1 MFVDGVM
8 QFFFD
13 ITETVDDDMTL
24 LLGKMK
30 GYRAVYAVALCL
42 SVVIQSFFLT
52 GPMIVEQII
61 SIFISSPDA
70 LKNIENQ
77 RDLLILLCVAMILF
91 VFVIFFVQYVVHTLC
106 KNSV

>member
-1 MFVDGVM
+1 M
-8 QFFFD
+8 
-13 ITETVDDDMTL
+13 
-24 LLGKMK
+24 LGKMK

-91 VFVIFFVQYVVHTLC
+91 VFVRTCLQFLAKTLYVIVTSFLSVFRIRICTSLTLIQRAT
-106 KNSV
+106 S